1 MYKEVYIMQLF
12 ENEWIFIDDII
23 YKFNSS
29 KDLDS
34 ARLNFLETIKGL
46 ISYDSATFW
55 LADKNNP
62 GAITSPI
69 LCNFLPEYAQEYT
82 ELYMDT
88 DYAKWL
94 FTSSQSRAYK
104 SSDWFPPG
112 VFEETTFY
120 KSFYQ
125 KCNIHFA
132 IMLSLSFNN
141 KFIGIIFLYRSSEKK
156 DFTEKDLFILDILK
170 KHLSLKIYNCEFS
183 NENNCNSEAAIF
195 TKPRQLKTLYDK
207 YSLTPREQEIT
218 SLLLNG
224 LPISEIADMLI
235 ISESTLRTHFTNIY
249 RKLNI
254 SRRSELIK
262 VFSDADCSDMTE

>member
-1 MYKEVYIMQLF
+1 MILYINLILPKILIPQ
-12 ENEWIFIDDII
+12 
-23 YKFNSS
+23 
-29 KDLDS
+29 
-34 ARLNFLETIKGL
+34 GL
-46 ISYDSATFW
+46 IFLRRSKVLYLMTALHS
-55 LADKNNP
+55 
-62 GAITSPI
+62 GSPI
-69 LCNFLPEYAQEYT
+69 KTIPGRSHHRSYVIFCLNMHRNIQNYIWTPIMPGGCSPHLRAAPTNQATGFRPVFL
-82 ELYMDT
+82 
-88 DYAKWL
+88 KKRH
-94 FTSSQSRAYK
+94 FTK
-104 SSDWFPPG
+104 
-112 VFEETTFY
+112 V
-120 KSFYQ
+120 FYQ